1 MTPMLALH
9 TWTLD
14 STSLPDFLRITR
26 AAGWDGVELRRV
38 DFARAAE
45 KGQPAAEVL
54 RLVKAS
60 GLRVACV
67 GVEMGWIFADDSERR
82 RLLQAFAESC
92 RWAAELGCST
102 VMSASDRGRGDLA
115 RAAAN
120 VREAGDIAAAHRVKL
135 AIEFNSQAEQLNNLD
150 VMRGAALYLML
161 GAEFLAA
168 AQVIVYAGAIMV
180 LFVFAIMVLIPGKEE
195 SGPDPRRGARLLAVP
210 VGALLCLLLV
220 FVVAGQWS
228 GPRGPGAPS
237 GSVAAV
243 GRLLFTSYLFPFE
256 LTSVLL
262 LAAMV
267 GVLLLAKR
275 RA

>member
-14 STSLPDFLRITR
+14 STPLPDLLRITR

-45 KGQPAAEVL
+45 TGQSAEEVL
-54 RLVKAS
+54 KLVKAS

-92 RWAAELGCST
+92 QWAAELGCST
-102 VMSASDRGRGDLA
+102 VMSASDRGRGDLV

-150 VMRGAALYLML
+150 VMRGVVTRAAHPSCGLLLDTYHL
-161 GAEFLAA
+161 GRSGATLSAIDDVALAEIAYVQYSDVPRTGLE
-168 AQVIVYAGAIMV
+168 
-180 LFVFAIMVLIPGKEE
+180 PGKALDRLPP
-195 SGPDPRRGARLLAVP
+195 GRGSVP
-210 VGALLCLLLV
+210 FKEIFALLDRKGYRGFMSYEAPNPAAWARPADEVAREALEATRVCL
-220 FVVAGQWS
+220 
-228 GPRGPGAPS
+228 P
-237 GSVAAV
+237 AA
-243 GRLLFTSYLFPFE
+243 R
-256 LTSVLL
+256 
-262 LAAMV
+262 
-267 GVLLLAKR
+267 
-275 RA
+275 

>member
-1 MTPMLALH
+1 MLALH

-14 STSLPDFLRITR
+14 STSLPDVLRITR

-45 KGQPAAEVL
+45 KGQAAEEVL

-150 VMRGAALYLML
+150 VMRGVVTRAAHPSCGLLLDTYHL
-161 GAEFLAA
+161 GRSGATLSAIDDVALAEIAYVQYSDVPRTGLE
-168 AQVIVYAGAIMV
+168 
-180 LFVFAIMVLIPGKEE
+180 PGKALDRLPPGQGSFWFREFFALMAAKGYTGFASYE
-195 SGPDPRRGARLLAVP
+195 APNERAWKRDPADVAREAIQATKAV
-210 VGALLCLLLV
+210 L
-220 FVVAGQWS
+220 
-228 GPRGPGAPS
+228 
-237 GSVAAV
+237 
-243 GRLLFTSYLFPFE
+243 
-256 LTSVLL
+256 
-262 LAAMV
+262 
-267 GVLLLAKR
+267 
-275 RA
+275 